1 MWKGPF
7 PGVLGVGGLLSRPDM
22 LWILSPLSLQMC
34 VPDIFS
40 KLNLTLLFPVQS
52 RHRPP
57 PHNSRPGRSSG
68 PCSQPEIFP
77 FQTAVSRG
85 ALGISVSHASPPWPG
100 LHGEREG
107 VAMTQRESPPQVQ
120 RIQACPSNPFCP
132 VSMPLCQS

>member
-57 PHNSRPGRSSG
+57 P
-68 PCSQPEIFP
+68 
-77 FQTAVSRG
+77 TT
-85 ALGISVSHASPPWPG
+85 PG
-100 LHGEREG
+100 LGEALDLAHNQKFFLSRQQCLGGHWESLCLMQAPHGL
-107 VAMTQRESPPQVQ
+107 
-120 RIQACPSNPFCP
+120 ACMGRGK
-132 VSMPLCQS
+132 VWQ